1 MILDEEM
8 ICIYYYKQK
17 ELNIIYMSNIKF
29 GKKNVWT

>member
-17 ELNIIYMSNIKF
+17 ELNIIYMSNLV
-29 GKKNVWT
+29 KNIDWIN